1 MVKYLRQY
9 ELFYKKAGV
18 DFKAAQ
24 NLYEDVQ
31 KGDTELDLEIIFF
44 HLQQAAEKLLKAL
57 LSFMKINFPKIHD
70 LEELLNL
77 IRQNNINLQTDNEKL
92 TDLEDYAVEGRYSI
106 IHDDFEDAKVY
117 FYLISTLKSDI
128 ENIIFQKS
136 TNAGNTR

>member
-1 MVKYLRQY
+1 
-9 ELFYKKAGV
+9 
-18 DFKAAQ
+18 
-24 NLYEDVQ
+24 
-31 KGDTELDLEIIFF
+31 
-44 HLQQAAEKLLKAL
+44 
-57 LSFMKINFPKIHD
+57 MKINFPKIHD

>member
-1 MVKYLRQY
+1 MVNYLKQY

-44 HLQQAAEKLLKAL
+44 HLQQTAEKLLKSL
-57 LSFMKINFPKIHD
+57 LSFMEISFPKIHD

-77 IRQNNINLQTDNEKL
+77 IHQNNINLQTNNEKL
-92 TDLEDYAVEGRYSI
+92 TDLGDYAVEGRYSI
-106 IHDDFEDAKVY
+106 IHDDFEDAKEY
-117 FYLISTLKSDI
+117 FNIISTLKSDI

-136 TNAGNTR
+136 SNIGNI